1 MKFIQLLSIAILFNC
16 IKALNTEDFSVAV
29 DDVTGSIYIALCGSV
44 ESINVA
50 LNSNLY
56 DYSVTGLN
64 LQSTDVSNLASGDI
78 VLIKLQKGA
87 DGNSYSKVGQKTIAA
102 SSFVNTLRSPKLQIV
117 NSNVFLMYI
126 EQQLLSKVFMLKRYS
141 SSSLSETWTGSVPAG
156 SFSKIN
162 FVLDKA
168 SQLLVSVMYNDGF
181 QIFSAEPSSLSITLR
196 ADRPTGALSY
206 LDWRFC
212 SFPKQQLSGTQY
224 ASVVEMVPSSSTA
237 TPNAQQFRLTSIT
250 VAANGDFSY
259 QQRSLNL
266 LTTQR
271 DVVQFTLNDVASGSS
286 IIGGLYTDLSFGNAT
301 PAVVYANTSHGIY
314 RVQRLSSL
322 SNSYFMMPSED
333 EDAYIVLGASAWP
346 SQGDKIAAYNASTYE
361 LISFGSYNFPQSPF
375 IGAASVRQNVQ
386 VFMSLPDAAQQSVS
400 VNVLR
405 VLPKVVTSTSTPPVT
420 DTLTVQSTLSL
431 SSQLNS
437 SSLTTKQQSSF
448 TPISVITEQL
458 VSTSNALITQ
468 SSSNMQI
475 TSSSSNAQ
483 FTSSSS
489 NAQTTSQSSNAQT
502 TSSSSNAQTTSS
514 SFSDPVVS
522 NSMVSSAASF
532 LISQSVS
539 SASTASVSISSV
551 NSFSLIYQ
559 TSITKTSSLSS
570 TASQITYVTSSTNQ
584 VPYSF
589 DLGLSISNHGLKS
602 QFTTVMTTSTLGASN
617 NTPQFSLQSLI
628 QEYYVYA
635 VLVGVA
641 LLIIVISCL
650 VIAYRLRRKRY
661 RKRKQLVM
669 QAAAARSYE
678 NQQMSTLMIP
688 QATTVTATSMTSAIT
703 AVSDQQ
709 EMSLPGYLMLT
720 LNTDFTMSEK
730 LGEGGFAT
738 VYKGQLLNPMCIQR
752 AQEDVCAIK
761 VFKPQPLS
769 SPEAQIEEQQQFVQ
783 EVSMLSFF
791 SNNKLFVKLVGFST
805 RPNTIVMKFYPF
817 GNIED
822 VLTGR
827 SSYAQWSQ
835 DLMFSLLIDVIE
847 GLSEMH
853 RQGFVHS
860 DIKPANIMLGRDNGN
875 APFHAVISDFGIA
888 QIVSNRA
895 LLVSAFQISKFQGL
909 SVNYAAPELVARII
923 NPQLAQE
930 ELPPQV
936 KLSLDVYSVSIM
948 GFEMICKQPAW
959 NGREQN
965 AVIEMIM
972 SGSRPSWPQQI
983 KDDKSPRMIALK
995 STIELGWDASSSRRP
1010 PIQNMFEQLSQF
1022 RLKQ

>member
-78 VLIKLQKGA
+78 VLIKLQKST
-87 DGNSYSKVGQKTIAA
+87 DGNSYSKVGQKTI
-102 SSFVNTLRSPKLQIV
+102 SVFSITSYLRSPKLQIV

-126 EQQLLSKVFMLKRYS
+126 EQQPLSQVFMLKRYS
-141 SSSLSETWTGSVPAG
+141 SSFSETWSGSVLSG
-156 SFSKIN
+156 SFSKMN

-168 SQLLVSVMYNDGF
+168 SQLLVSAMYNDGF

-196 ADRPTGALSY
+196 ANKPTGALSY

-237 TPNAQQFRLTSIT
+237 TPNPQQFRLTGIT

-271 DVVQFTLNDVASGSS
+271 DIVQFTLNDVASGSS

-314 RVQRLSSL
+314 RVQRLSL
-322 SNSYFMMPSED
+322 LYNSYFMMPSED
-333 EDAYIVLGASAWP
+333 ENAYIVLGASAWP
-346 SQGDKIAAYNASTYE
+346 SQGDKIAVYNASTYE
-361 LISFGSYNFPQSPF
+361 LISFGVYNFAQSPF

-431 SSQLNS
+431 SSYLNS
-437 SSLTTKQQSSF
+437 SSLTTKQQSSS

-458 VSTSNALITQ
+458 VSSINALITQ
-468 SSSNMQI
+468 SSSNM
-475 TSSSSNAQ
+475 
-483 FTSSSS
+483 
-489 NAQTTSQSSNAQT
+489 QT

-514 SFSDPVVS
+514 LFSDPVVS
-522 NSMVSSAASF
+522 TSMISSAASS
-532 LISQSVS
+532 LISLSMS
-539 SASTASVSISSV
+539 FASTASVSIRSV
-551 NSFSLIYQ
+551 NSPSLVYQ
-559 TSITKTSSLSS
+559 TSIAKTSSLSS
-570 TASQITYVTSSTNQ
+570 TASQITFITSSTNQ
-584 VPYSF
+584 MPYSF
-589 DLGLSISNHGLKS
+589 DLGLSISNHGVKS

-738 VYKGQLLNPMCIQR
+738 VYKGQLLNSMCIQR

-835 DLMFSLLIDVIE
+835 DLMFSLLVDVIE

-948 GFEMICKQPAW
+948 GFEMMCKQPAW

-1010 PIQNMFEQLSQF
+1010 PISNMFDQLSQF

>member
-78 VLIKLQKGA
+78 LLIKLQKSA
-87 DGNSYSKVGQKTIAA
+87 DGNSYSKVGQKTISVFSI
-102 SSFVNTLRSPKLQIV
+102 SSDLRSPQLQIV

-126 EQQLLSKVFMLKRYS
+126 EQQLLQKVFMLKRYS
-141 SSSLSETWTGSVPAG
+141 SSFSETWSGSVPSG
-156 SFSKIN
+156 SFSKMN

-168 SQLLVSVMYNDGF
+168 SQLLVSAMYNDGF

-196 ADRPTGALSY
+196 ANKPTGALSY

-212 SFPKQQLSGTQY
+212 SFPKQQLSDTQY

-314 RVQRLSSL
+314 RVQRLSL
-322 SNSYFMMPSED
+322 LYNSYFMIPSED
-333 EDAYIVLGASAWP
+333 ENAYIVLGASAWP
-346 SQGDKIAAYNASTYE
+346 SQGDKIAVYNASTYE

-437 SSLTTKQQSSF
+437 SSLTTKQQSSS
-448 TPISVITEQL
+448 TPISVITEQM

-468 SSSNMQI
+468 SSSNMQ
-475 TSSSSNAQ
+475 
-483 FTSSSS
+483 
-489 NAQTTSQSSNAQT
+489 TTA
-502 TSSSSNAQTTSS
+502 SSSNAQTTSS

-522 NSMVSSAASF
+522 NSMVSSAASS

-539 SASTASVSISSV
+539 SAGTAFVSISSV
-551 NSFSLIYQ
+551 NSPSLVYQ
-559 TSITKTSSLSS
+559 TSIAKTSSLLS
-570 TASQITYVTSSTNQ
+570 TASQITFITSSTNQ
-584 VPYSF
+584 MPYSF
-589 DLGLSISNHGLKS
+589 DLGLSISNHGVKS
-602 QFTTVMTTSTLGASN
+602 QFTTVITTSTLGASN

-783 EVSMLSFF
+783 EVSMLSFL

-835 DLMFSLLIDVIE
+835 DLMFSLLVDVIE

-948 GFEMICKQPAW
+948 GFEMMCKQPAW
-959 NGREQN
+959 NGCEQN

-995 STIELGWDASSSRRP
+995 STIELCWDASSSRRP

>member
-1 MKFIQLLSIAILFNC
+1 MSSFVYNMKFILLLNIAILFSC
-16 IKALNTEDFSVAV
+16 INALIADDFSVAV
-29 DDVTGSIYIALCGSV
+29 DDATGRIYIALCGSV

-64 LQSTDVSNLASGDI
+64 LQSTDVTNLASGDI

-87 DGNSYSKVGQKTIAA
+87 DGNSYSKAGQKTISA
-102 SSFVNTLRSPKLQIV
+102 SSFAYDLRSPKLQIV

-126 EQQLLSKVFMLKRYS
+126 EQQLLQNVFMLKRYS
-141 SSSLSETWTGSVPAG
+141 SSSFSETWTGSMNSG
-156 SFSKIN
+156 SFTKMN
-162 FVLDKA
+162 FAFDKA
-168 SQLLVSVMYNDGF
+168 SQLLLSVMYNDGF

-196 ADRPTGALSY
+196 ANKPTGVLPY

-212 SFPKQQLSGTQY
+212 SFPKQQLSGAQY
-224 ASVVEMVPSSSTA
+224 ASVVEMVPLISTN
-237 TPNAQQFRLTSIT
+237 TPNPQQFRLTSIT
-250 VAANGDFSY
+250 VSAGGDYSY
-259 QQRSLNL
+259 SQKSLNPD
-266 LTTQR
+266 TTQR

-286 IIGGLYTDLSFGNAT
+286 IIGGLYTDLNYGNAT
-301 PAVVYANTSHGIY
+301 PTVVYANFSHGIY
-314 RVQRLSSL
+314 RVQRLSEL
-322 SNSYFMMPSED
+322 SNSFFMMPSED
-333 EDAYIVLGASAWP
+333 ENAYTVLGASVQP
-346 SQGDKIAAYNASTYE
+346 GQGDKIAVYNASTYE
-361 LISFGSYNFPQSPF
+361 IISFGSYYFPQSPF

-386 VFMSLPDAAQQSVS
+386 IFMSLPDATQRSVS

-405 VLPKVVTSTSTPPVT
+405 VLPKVVASTSTTPAT
-420 DTLTVQSTLSL
+420 DTLTVLSTLPL
-431 SSQLNS
+431 SSQLIF
-437 SSLTTKQQSSF
+437 SSLTTEQLSSS
-448 TPISVITEQL
+448 TSTSVITDQL
-458 VSTSNALITQ
+458 ASSSNALIKQ
-468 SSSNMQI
+468 SSSNVQI
-475 TSSSSNAQ
+475 TSYSSY
-483 FTSSSS
+483 
-489 NAQTTSQSSNAQT
+489 
-502 TSSSSNAQTTSS
+502 AQTTSS

-522 NSMVSSAASF
+522 NLMLSSVASS
-532 LISQSVS
+532 LVSQSLS
-539 SASTASVSISSV
+539 SASAAPVSISSV
-551 NSFSLIYQ
+551 NSNY
-559 TSITKTSSLSS
+559 TSIAKPLSVSSS
-570 TASQITYVTSSTNQ
+570 ASQVTHITGSTSQ
-584 VPYSF
+584 VPFSF
-589 DLGLSISNHGLKS
+589 EQGMSISNHGVKTQL
-602 QFTTVMTTSTLGASN
+602 TTVMTTSTLGASI

-635 VLVGVA
+635 ILVGVA

-661 RKRKQLVM
+661 RMRKQLVM

-720 LNTDFTMSEK
+720 LNTDFTISEK

-738 VYKGQLLNPMCIQR
+738 VYKGQLLNLMCIQR

-783 EVSMLSFF
+783 EISMLNFF
-791 SNNKLFVKLVGFST
+791 SNNRLFVKLVGFST
-805 RPNTIVMKFYPF
+805 QPNTIVMKFYPF

-827 SSYAQWSQ
+827 SAYAQWSQ
-835 DLMFSLLIDVIE
+835 ELMFSLLVDVIE

-860 DIKPANIMLGRDNGN
+860 DIKPANIMLGRDNQN

-923 NPQLAQE
+923 NPQLALE

-948 GFEMICKQPAW
+948 GFEMMCKQPAW

-965 AVIEMIM
+965 AVIDMIM
-972 SGSRPSWPQQI
+972 NGSRPSWPQQI
-983 KDDKSPRMIALK
+983 KDDKSPCMVALK
-995 STIELGWDASSSRRP
+995 STIELGWDVSSSRRP
-1010 PIQNMFEQLSQF
+1010 PIQNMFQQLSQF
-1022 RLKQ
+1022 RVTQ